1 MSIGSLPQVPGY
13 LIHSGF
19 RRWSVDEYHRLIDT
33 GFLAEDDPVH
43 LLEGN
48 MVLRRPPN
56 PPHSNTVTTSI
67 RVLVQVLPDVWQ
79 LRSEQPI
86 TLADSEPQP
95 DITLARGDRT
105 TFRSR
110 HPGPADLG
118 LVIEVA
124 DTSLLVDRG
133 DMGRI
138 YARANLSIYWIV
150 NLVDRQVEVYTGPR
164 PNDPVPAYATRTDY
178 RPGDAVPLILD
189 GQLAARLPV
198 DELLG

>member
-48 MVLRRPPN
+48 MVLRMPPN
-56 PPHSNTVTTSI
+56 PRHSNTVTTSI
-67 RVLVQVLPDVWQ
+67 RVLVKVLPDVWQ

-95 DITLARGDRT
+95 D
-105 TFRSR
+105 
-110 HPGPADLG
+110 
-118 LVIEVA
+118 V
-124 DTSLLVDRG
+124 
-133 DMGRI
+133 
-138 YARANLSIYWIV
+138 
-150 NLVDRQVEVYTGPR
+150 
-164 PNDPVPAYATRTDY
+164 PVYATRTDY
-178 RPGDAVPLILD
+178 RSGDAVPLVVD
-189 GQLAARLPV
+189 RQLVARLPV
-198 DELLG
+198 DDLPG